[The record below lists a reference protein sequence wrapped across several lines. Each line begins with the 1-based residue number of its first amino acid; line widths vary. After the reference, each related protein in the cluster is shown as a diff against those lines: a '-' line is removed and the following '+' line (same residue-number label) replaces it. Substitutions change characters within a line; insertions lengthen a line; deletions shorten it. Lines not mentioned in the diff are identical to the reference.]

1 MADGREG
8 VHSGADR
15 RKNEL
20 GFRMGLVMSVMLKE
34 ESDSALDDSVQI
46 GLVPSRGERRTLSH
60 VWAHLLRRVMR
71 ELALRQSDLVSL
83 PAYLTRKMSA
93 AGQGGRPRA
102 NRAEDWNR
110 RPPAEVVGTAE

>member
-1 MADGREG
+1 MADGREE

-15 RKNEL
+15 RKSEL
-20 GFRMGLVMSVMLKE
+20 GFRMGLVMCVMPKE
-34 ESDSALDDSVQI
+34 ESDSVPDDSVRI
-46 GLVPSRGERRTLSH
+46 GLVLNQGERRALSH

-83 PAYLTRKMSA
+83 PAYLTRRMSA

-102 NRAEDWNR
+102 NRAEDWNQR
-110 RPPAEVVGTAE
+110 TPAEVVGTAE